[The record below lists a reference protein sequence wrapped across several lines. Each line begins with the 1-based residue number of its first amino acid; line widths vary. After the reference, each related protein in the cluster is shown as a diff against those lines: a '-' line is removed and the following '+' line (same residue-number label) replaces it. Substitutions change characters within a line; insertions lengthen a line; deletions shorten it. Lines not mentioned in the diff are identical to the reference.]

1 MTLEQ
6 RAQGQNGLPAALTP
20 PHARTLEPLSDQ
32 GLARRLHHPG
42 ADRQSLVLR
51 LGITHAVSIVAE
63 VAQDLRDTFAL
74 GMLRTQ
80 MAQCP
85 NHLRDTVVVVA
96 QQMAILLELRHR
108 LGVMGSI
115 GRIEGIAE
123 MLRGVEEVD
132 ELDALGQHATEERP
146 VVVRSVG
153 KS

>member
-1 MTLEQ
+1 M
-6 RAQGQNGLPAALTP
+6 
-20 PHARTLEPLSDQ
+20 
-32 GLARRLHHPG
+32 RLHHPG

-51 LGITHAVSIVAE
+51 LGITHAVSMVAE

-108 LGVMGSI
+108 LGVIGSI

-132 ELDALGQHATEERP
+132 ELDALEATR
-146 VVVRSVG
+146 G
-153 KS
+153 

>member
-1 MTLEQ
+1 MACPPRSLHRMPERLSRSVTKVLHV
-6 RAQGQNGLPAALTP
+6 ASTTP
-20 PHARTLEPLSDQ
+20 EPIGNPWS
-32 GLARRLHHPG
+32 
-42 ADRQSLVLR
+42 LR

-108 LGVMGSI
+108 LGVIGSI

-123 MLRGVEEVD
+123 MLRGR
-132 ELDALGQHATEERP
+132 G
-146 VVVRSVG
+146 RSR
-153 KS
+153 

>member
-1 MTLEQ
+1 M
-6 RAQGQNGLPAALTP
+6 ACPAALTP

-32 GLARRLHHPG
+32 GLACRLHHPG
-42 ADRQSLVLR
+42 TDRQSLVLR
-51 LGITHAVSIVAE
+51 LGIAHAVSIVAE

-96 QQMAILLELRHR
+96 QQMAILLELRYC
-108 LGVMGSI
+108 LGVIGSI

-123 MLRGVEEVD
+123 MLRGVE
-132 ELDALGQHATEERP
+132 AMPNSA
-146 VVVRSVG
+146 
-153 KS
+153 

>member
-1 MTLEQ
+1 M
-6 RAQGQNGLPAALTP
+6 
-20 PHARTLEPLSDQ
+20 
-32 GLARRLHHPG
+32 
-42 ADRQSLVLR
+42 
-51 LGITHAVSIVAE
+51 VAE

-108 LGVMGSI
+108 LGGIGSI

-132 ELDALGQHATEERP
+132 ENRRPRATRD
-146 VVVRSVG
+146 
-153 KS
+153 